1 MRLYNIIKEFS
12 LNEKESYF
20 VSYYLYRIKLYE
32 SGSSEFEMFNL
43 HSLCEIIIEEIINNN
58 INRNL
63 KFFQDKLRNISKI
76 DYMIKNNYEYKVNE
90 IINNI
95 TSNKQYALIVA
106 KDLIIELNEGKYGK
120 EICYRI
126 SKLIFSK
133 KEFENIKVEL
143 NYLID
148 ALIIEYVIYG
158 YDLKEIEDII
168 YNIFSKYQI
177 IDSKRVITNF
187 PIPEGINDNEKIIK
201 FISDLSIQKRIDTLK
216 LYFEQKK
223 RKFYYM
229 FNMRGIVG
237 DFLDIHLN
245 NVDIYNWKTKYK
257 FGIEIQKDKPAMY
270 SAGNFEKND
279 IHCSI
284 MIESVGKDS
293 KFEKVK
299 QELDDA
305 LDILSF
311 YHNIQCRIEV
321 DYSKYVIFDENRE
334 FIGEGMTNEFNENFK
349 RVVKPLNYNYNK
361 SNDEVNKKYNK
372 YSKYILNDFS
382 YSSRIIKQ
390 SIRYYKKAK
399 EAPRL
404 EDKILDYWICIENIF
419 NVINIDLPNS
429 ILDKNEKDSKFNKIY
444 SLVPYIILK
453 NRLVSV
459 YWKVYKFFMN
469 SDRYA
474 RDFNSKM
481 LTDDEMKKLQF
492 NGEEINLIDFIKYYE
507 ILDNKFNLEIIQ
519 DIYLK
524 YNKILTDARITTD
537 YINKSIRKSKD
548 ILLILYRYRNM
559 IVHNAQYDI
568 TFSKFYIKQFDLIA
582 SMILNTIINEYYI
595 NEGNKKLEDIIIDQ
609 YTNNKQLAI
618 ILKSKTLK
626 NWFLNQ

>member
-20 VSYYLYRIKLYE
+20 VSYYLYRLKLYE

-63 KFFQDKLRNISKI
+63 KFFQDKLRNISRI

-106 KDLIIELNEGKYGK
+106 KNLITELDEGKYGK

-133 KEFENIKVEL
+133 KELENIKVEL

-187 PIPEGINDNEKIIK
+187 PIPEGTNDNEKIIN
-201 FISDLSIQKRIDTLK
+201 FINDLSIQKRIDTLK

-311 YHNIQCRIEV
+311 YHNIQCKIEV

-334 FIGEGMTNEFNENFK
+334 VIGEGMTNEFNENFK
-349 RVVKPLNYNYNK
+349 REVKPLNYNYNK
-361 SNDEVNKKYNK
+361 SNDEVNEEYNK
-372 YSKYILNDFS
+372 YSKYILNNFS

-399 EAPRL
+399 EATRL

-419 NVINIDLPNS
+419 NAINIDLPNS

-444 SLVPYIILK
+444 SLIPYITLK
-453 NRLVSV
+453 NRLILV
-459 YWKVYKFFMN
+459 YWKVYEFFMN

-474 RDFNSKM
+474 RNFNLKI

-519 DIYLK
+519 DIYLI
-524 YNKILTDARITTD
+524 YNKMLTDSRITTD

-595 NEGNKKLEDIIIDQ
+595 NEGNKKLEDIIIYQ

>member
-12 LNEKESYF
+12 LNEKEAYF
-20 VSYYLYRIKLYE
+20 VSYYLYRLKLYE

-63 KFFQDKLRNISKI
+63 KFFQDKLRNISRI

-106 KDLIIELNEGKYGK
+106 KNLITELDEGKYGK

-133 KEFENIKVEL
+133 KELENIKVEL

-187 PIPEGINDNEKIIK
+187 PIPEGTNDNEKIIN
-201 FISDLSIQKRIDTLK
+201 FINDLSIQKRIDTLK

-311 YHNIQCRIEV
+311 YHNIQCKIEV

-334 FIGEGMTNEFNENFK
+334 VIGEGMTNEFNENFK
-349 RVVKPLNYNYNK
+349 REVKPLNYNYNK
-361 SNDEVNKKYNK
+361 SNDEVNEEYNK
-372 YSKYILNDFS
+372 YSKYILNNFS

-399 EAPRL
+399 EATRL

-419 NVINIDLPNS
+419 NAINIDLPNS

-444 SLVPYIILK
+444 SLIPYITLK
-453 NRLVSV
+453 NRLILV
-459 YWKVYKFFMN
+459 YWKVYEFFMN

-474 RDFNSKM
+474 RNFNLKI

-492 NGEEINLIDFIKYYE
+492 NGEEINLIEFIKYYE

-524 YNKILTDARITTD
+524 YNKMLTDSRITTD

-595 NEGNKKLEDIIIDQ
+595 NEGNKKLEDIIIYQ

>member
-20 VSYYLYRIKLYE
+20 VSYYLYRSKLYE

-63 KFFQDKLRNISKI
+63 KFFQDKLRNISRI

-106 KDLIIELNEGKYGK
+106 KNLITELDEGKYGK

-133 KEFENIKVEL
+133 KELENIKVEL

-187 PIPEGINDNEKIIK
+187 PIPEGTNDNEKIIN
-201 FISDLSIQKRIDTLK
+201 FINDLSIQKRIDTLK

-311 YHNIQCRIEV
+311 YHNIQCKIEV

-334 FIGEGMTNEFNENFK
+334 VIGEGMTNEFNENFK
-349 RVVKPLNYNYNK
+349 REVKPLNYNYNK
-361 SNDEVNKKYNK
+361 SNDEVNEEYNK
-372 YSKYILNDFS
+372 YSKYILNNFS

-399 EAPRL
+399 EATRL

-419 NVINIDLPNS
+419 NAINIDLPNS

-444 SLVPYIILK
+444 SLIPYITLK
-453 NRLVSV
+453 NRLILV
-459 YWKVYKFFMN
+459 YWKVYEFFMN

-474 RDFNSKM
+474 RNFNLKI

-524 YNKILTDARITTD
+524 YNKMLTDARITTD

-595 NEGNKKLEDIIIDQ
+595 NEGNKKLEDIIIYQ

>member
-120 EICYRI
+120 DICYRM
-126 SKLIFSK
+126 SELIFSK

>member
-20 VSYYLYRIKLYE
+20 VSYYLYRLKLYE

-63 KFFQDKLRNISKI
+63 KFFQDKLRNISRI

-106 KDLIIELNEGKYGK
+106 KNLITELDEGKYGK

-133 KEFENIKVEL
+133 KELENIKVEL

-187 PIPEGINDNEKIIK
+187 PIPEGTNDNEKIIN
-201 FISDLSIQKRIDTLK
+201 FINDLSIQKRIDTLK

-311 YHNIQCRIEV
+311 YHNIQCKIEV

-349 RVVKPLNYNYNK
+349 REVKPLNYNYNK
-361 SNDEVNKKYNK
+361 SNDEVNEEYNK
-372 YSKYILNDFS
+372 YSKYILNNFS

-399 EAPRL
+399 EATRL

-419 NVINIDLPNS
+419 NAINIDLPNS

-444 SLVPYIILK
+444 SLIPYITLK
-453 NRLVSV
+453 NRLILV
-459 YWKVYKFFMN
+459 YWKVYEFFMN

-474 RDFNSKM
+474 RNFNLKI

-524 YNKILTDARITTD
+524 YNKMLTDARITTD

-595 NEGNKKLEDIIIDQ
+595 NEGNKKLEDIIIYQ

>member
-20 VSYYLYRIKLYE
+20 VSYYLYRLKLYE

-63 KFFQDKLRNISKI
+63 KFFQDKLRNISRI

-106 KDLIIELNEGKYGK
+106 KNLITELDEGKYGK

-133 KEFENIKVEL
+133 KELENIKVEL

-187 PIPEGINDNEKIIK
+187 PIPEGTNDNEKIIN
-201 FISDLSIQKRIDTLK
+201 FINDLSIQKRIDTLK

-311 YHNIQCRIEV
+311 YHNIQCKIEV

-334 FIGEGMTNEFNENFK
+334 VIGEGMTNEFNENFK
-349 RVVKPLNYNYNK
+349 REVKPLNYNYNK
-361 SNDEVNKKYNK
+361 SNDEVNEEYNK
-372 YSKYILNDFS
+372 YSKYILNNFS

-399 EAPRL
+399 EATRL

-419 NVINIDLPNS
+419 NAINIDLPNS

-444 SLVPYIILK
+444 SLIPYITLK
-453 NRLVSV
+453 NRLILV
-459 YWKVYKFFMN
+459 YWKVYEFFMN

-474 RDFNSKM
+474 RNFNLKI

-524 YNKILTDARITTD
+524 YNKMLTDSRITTD

-595 NEGNKKLEDIIIDQ
+595 NEGNKKLEDIIIYQ

>member
-20 VSYYLYRIKLYE
+20 VSYYLYRLKLYE

-63 KFFQDKLRNISKI
+63 KFFQDKLRNISRI

-106 KDLIIELNEGKYGK
+106 KNLITELDEGKYGK

-133 KEFENIKVEL
+133 KELENIKVEL

-187 PIPEGINDNEKIIK
+187 PIPEGTNDNEKIIN
-201 FISDLSIQKRIDTLK
+201 FINDLSIQKRIDTLK

-311 YHNIQCRIEV
+311 YHNIQCKIEV

-349 RVVKPLNYNYNK
+349 REVKPLNYNYNK
-361 SNDEVNKKYNK
+361 SNDEVNEEYNK
-372 YSKYILNDFS
+372 YSKYILNNFS

-399 EAPRL
+399 EATRL

-419 NVINIDLPNS
+419 NAINIDLPNS

-444 SLVPYIILK
+444 SLIPYITLK
-453 NRLVSV
+453 NRLILV
-459 YWKVYKFFMN
+459 YWKVYEFFMN

-474 RDFNSKM
+474 RNFNLKI

-524 YNKILTDARITTD
+524 YNKMLTDSRITTD

-595 NEGNKKLEDIIIDQ
+595 NEGNKKLEDIIIYQ

>member
-20 VSYYLYRIKLYE
+20 VSYYLYRLKLYE

-63 KFFQDKLRNISKI
+63 KFFQDKLRNISRI

-106 KDLIIELNEGKYGK
+106 KNLITELDEGKYGK

-133 KEFENIKVEL
+133 KELENIKVEL

-187 PIPEGINDNEKIIK
+187 PIPEGTNDNEKIIN
-201 FISDLSIQKRIDTLK
+201 FINDLSIQKRIDTLK

-311 YHNIQCRIEV
+311 YHNIQCKIEV

-334 FIGEGMTNEFNENFK
+334 VIGEGMTNEFNENFK
-349 RVVKPLNYNYNK
+349 REVKPLNYNYNK
-361 SNDEVNKKYNK
+361 SNDEVNEEYNK
-372 YSKYILNDFS
+372 YSKYILNNFS

-399 EAPRL
+399 EATRL

-419 NVINIDLPNS
+419 NAINIDIPNS

-444 SLVPYIILK
+444 SLIPYITLK
-453 NRLVSV
+453 NRLILV
-459 YWKVYKFFMN
+459 YWKVYEFFMN

-474 RDFNSKM
+474 RNFNLKI

-524 YNKILTDARITTD
+524 YNKMLTDSRITTD

-595 NEGNKKLEDIIIDQ
+595 NEGNKKLEDIIIYQ

>member
-20 VSYYLYRIKLYE
+20 VSYYLYRLKLYE

-63 KFFQDKLRNISKI
+63 KFFQYKLRNISRI

-106 KDLIIELNEGKYGK
+106 KNLITELDEGKYGK

-133 KEFENIKVEL
+133 KELENIKVEL

-187 PIPEGINDNEKIIK
+187 PIPEGTNDNEKIIN
-201 FISDLSIQKRIDTLK
+201 FINDLSIQKRIDTLK

-311 YHNIQCRIEV
+311 YHNIQCKIEV

-349 RVVKPLNYNYNK
+349 REVKPLNYNYNK
-361 SNDEVNKKYNK
+361 SNDEVNEEYNK
-372 YSKYILNDFS
+372 YSKYILNNFS

-399 EAPRL
+399 EATRL

-419 NVINIDLPNS
+419 NAINIDLPNS

-444 SLVPYIILK
+444 SLIPYITLK
-453 NRLVSV
+453 NRLILV
-459 YWKVYKFFMN
+459 YWKVYEFFMN

-474 RDFNSKM
+474 RNFNLKI

-524 YNKILTDARITTD
+524 YNKMLTDSRITTD

-595 NEGNKKLEDIIIDQ
+595 NEENRNSLENQNEIIKIQRKEIHDERE
-609 YTNNKQLAI
+609 
-618 ILKSKTLK
+618 
-626 NWFLNQ
+626 

>member
-20 VSYYLYRIKLYE
+20 VSYYLYRLKLYE

-63 KFFQDKLRNISKI
+63 KFFQYKLRNISRI

-106 KDLIIELNEGKYGK
+106 KNLITELDEGKYGK

-133 KEFENIKVEL
+133 KELENIKVEL

-187 PIPEGINDNEKIIK
+187 PIPEGTNDNEKIIN
-201 FISDLSIQKRIDTLK
+201 FINDLSIQKRIDTLK

-311 YHNIQCRIEV
+311 YHNIQCKIEV

-349 RVVKPLNYNYNK
+349 REVKPLNYNYNK
-361 SNDEVNKKYNK
+361 SNDEVNEEYNK
-372 YSKYILNDFS
+372 YSKYILNNFS

-399 EAPRL
+399 EATRL

-419 NVINIDLPNS
+419 NAINIDLPNS

-444 SLVPYIILK
+444 SLIPYITLK
-453 NRLVSV
+453 NRLILV
-459 YWKVYKFFMN
+459 YWKVYEFFMN

-474 RDFNSKM
+474 RNFNLKI

-524 YNKILTDARITTD
+524 YNKILTNARITTD

-595 NEGNKKLEDIIIDQ
+595 NEENKKLEDIIIYQ

>member
-20 VSYYLYRIKLYE
+20 VSYYLYRLKLYE
-32 SGSSEFEMFNL
+32 SGSSEFEIFNL

-63 KFFQDKLRNISKI
+63 KFFQDKLRNISRI

-106 KDLIIELNEGKYGK
+106 KNLITELNEGKYGK

-133 KEFENIKVEL
+133 KELENIKVEL

-187 PIPEGINDNEKIIK
+187 PIPEGTKDNEKIIN
-201 FISDLSIQKRIDTLK
+201 FINDLSIQKRIDTLK

-311 YHNIQCRIEV
+311 YHNIQCKIEV

-334 FIGEGMTNEFNENFK
+334 VIGEGMTNEFNENFK
-349 RVVKPLNYNYNK
+349 REVKPLNYNYNK
-361 SNDEVNKKYNK
+361 SNDEVNEEYNK
-372 YSKYILNDFS
+372 YSKYILNNFS

-399 EAPRL
+399 EATRL

-419 NVINIDLPNS
+419 NAINIDIPNS

-444 SLVPYIILK
+444 SLIPYITLK
-453 NRLVSV
+453 NRLILV
-459 YWKVYKFFMN
+459 YWKVYEFFMN

-474 RDFNSKM
+474 RNFNLKI

-524 YNKILTDARITTD
+524 YNKMLTDARITTD

-595 NEGNKKLEDIIIDQ
+595 NEGNKKLEDIIIYQ

-618 ILKSKTLK
+618 ILKSETLK

>member
-20 VSYYLYRIKLYE
+20 VSYYLYRLKLYE

-63 KFFQDKLRNISKI
+63 KFFQYKLRNISRI

-106 KDLIIELNEGKYGK
+106 KNLITELDEGKYGK

-133 KEFENIKVEL
+133 KELENIKVEL

-187 PIPEGINDNEKIIK
+187 PIPEGTNDNEKIIN
-201 FISDLSIQKRIDTLK
+201 FINDLSIQKRIDTLK

-311 YHNIQCRIEV
+311 YHNIQCKIEV

-349 RVVKPLNYNYNK
+349 REVKPLNYNYNK
-361 SNDEVNKKYNK
+361 SNDEVNEEYNK
-372 YSKYILNDFS
+372 YSKYILNNFS

-399 EAPRL
+399 EATRL

-419 NVINIDLPNS
+419 NAINIDLPNS

-444 SLVPYIILK
+444 SLIPYITLK
-453 NRLVSV
+453 NRLILV
-459 YWKVYKFFMN
+459 YWKVYEFFMN

-474 RDFNSKM
+474 RNFNLKI

-524 YNKILTDARITTD
+524 YNKMLTDSRITTD

-595 NEGNKKLEDIIIDQ
+595 NEENKKLEDIIIYQ

>member
-20 VSYYLYRIKLYE
+20 VSYYLYRLKLYE

-63 KFFQDKLRNISKI
+63 KFFQDKLRNISRI

-106 KDLIIELNEGKYGK
+106 KNLITELDEGKYGK

-133 KEFENIKVEL
+133 KELENIKVEL

-187 PIPEGINDNEKIIK
+187 PIPEGTNDNEKIIN
-201 FISDLSIQKRIDTLK
+201 FINDLSIQKRIDTLK

-311 YHNIQCRIEV
+311 YHNIQCKIEV

-334 FIGEGMTNEFNENFK
+334 VIGEGMTNELT
-349 RVVKPLNYNYNK
+349 R
-361 SNDEVNKKYNK
+361 
-372 YSKYILNDFS
+372 
-382 YSSRIIKQ
+382 
-390 SIRYYKKAK
+390 
-399 EAPRL
+399 
-404 EDKILDYWICIENIF
+404 
-419 NVINIDLPNS
+419 
-429 ILDKNEKDSKFNKIY
+429 
-444 SLVPYIILK
+444 ILK
-453 NRLVSV
+453 ER
-459 YWKVYKFFMN
+459 
-469 SDRYA
+469 
-474 RDFNSKM
+474 
-481 LTDDEMKKLQF
+481 
-492 NGEEINLIDFIKYYE
+492 
-507 ILDNKFNLEIIQ
+507 
-519 DIYLK
+519 
-524 YNKILTDARITTD
+524 
-537 YINKSIRKSKD
+537 
-548 ILLILYRYRNM
+548 
-559 IVHNAQYDI
+559 
-568 TFSKFYIKQFDLIA
+568 
-582 SMILNTIINEYYI
+582 
-595 NEGNKKLEDIIIDQ
+595 
-609 YTNNKQLAI
+609 
-618 ILKSKTLK
+618 
-626 NWFLNQ
+626 

>member
-20 VSYYLYRIKLYE
+20 VSYYLYRLKLYE

-43 HSLCEIIIEEIINNN
+43 HSLCEIIIEEIMNNN

-63 KFFQDKLRNISKI
+63 KFFQDKLRNISRI

-106 KDLIIELNEGKYGK
+106 KNLITELNEGKYGK

-133 KEFENIKVEL
+133 KELENIKVEL

-187 PIPEGINDNEKIIK
+187 PIPEGTNDNEKIIN
-201 FISDLSIQKRIDTLK
+201 FINDLSIQKRIDTLK

-311 YHNIQCRIEV
+311 YHNIQCKIEV

-334 FIGEGMTNEFNENFK
+334 FIGEGMTNEFKENFK
-349 RVVKPLNYNYNK
+349 REVKPLNYNYNK
-361 SNDEVNKKYNK
+361 SNDEVNEEYNK
-372 YSKYILNDFS
+372 YSKYILNNFS

-399 EAPRL
+399 EATRL

-419 NVINIDLPNS
+419 NAINIDIPNS

-444 SLVPYIILK
+444 SLIPYITLK
-453 NRLVSV
+453 NRLILV
-459 YWKVYKFFMN
+459 YWKVYEFFMN

-474 RDFNSKM
+474 RNFNLKI

-524 YNKILTDARITTD
+524 YNKMLTDARITTD

-582 SMILNTIINEYYI
+582 SMLLNTIINEYYI
-595 NEGNKKLEDIIIDQ
+595 NEGNKKLEDIIIYQ

-618 ILKSKTLK
+618 ILKSETLK

>member
-20 VSYYLYRIKLYE
+20 VSYYLYRLKLYE

-63 KFFQDKLRNISKI
+63 KFFQDKLRNISRI

-106 KDLIIELNEGKYGK
+106 KNLITELDEGKYGK

-133 KEFENIKVEL
+133 KELENIKVEL

-187 PIPEGINDNEKIIK
+187 PIPEGTNDNEKIIN
-201 FISDLSIQKRIDTLK
+201 FINDLSIQKRIDTLK

-311 YHNIQCRIEV
+311 YHNIQCKIEV

-349 RVVKPLNYNYNK
+349 REVKPLNYNYNK
-361 SNDEVNKKYNK
+361 SNDEVNEEYNK
-372 YSKYILNDFS
+372 YSKYILNNFS

-399 EAPRL
+399 EATRL

-419 NVINIDLPNS
+419 NAINIDLPNS

-444 SLVPYIILK
+444 SLIPYITLK
-453 NRLVSV
+453 NRLILV
-459 YWKVYKFFMN
+459 YWKVYEFFMN

-474 RDFNSKM
+474 RNFNLKI

-524 YNKILTDARITTD
+524 YNKMLTDARITTD

-595 NEGNKKLEDIIIDQ
+595 NEENKKLEDIIIYQ

>member
-20 VSYYLYRIKLYE
+20 VSYYLYRLKLYE

-63 KFFQDKLRNISKI
+63 KFFQDKLRNISRI

-106 KDLIIELNEGKYGK
+106 KNLITELDEGKYGK

-133 KEFENIKVEL
+133 KELENIKVEL

-187 PIPEGINDNEKIIK
+187 PIPEGTNDNEKIIN
-201 FISDLSIQKRIDTLK
+201 FINDLSIQKRIDTLK

-311 YHNIQCRIEV
+311 YHNIQCKIEV

-334 FIGEGMTNEFNENFK
+334 VIGEGMTNEFNENFK
-349 RVVKPLNYNYNK
+349 REVKPLNYNYNK
-361 SNDEVNKKYNK
+361 SNDEVNEEYNK
-372 YSKYILNDFS
+372 YSKYILNNFS

-399 EAPRL
+399 EATRL

-419 NVINIDLPNS
+419 NAINIDIPNS

-444 SLVPYIILK
+444 SLIPYITLK
-453 NRLVSV
+453 NRLILV
-459 YWKVYKFFMN
+459 YWKVYEFFMN

-474 RDFNSKM
+474 RNFNLKI

-524 YNKILTDARITTD
+524 YNKMLTDARITTD

-582 SMILNTIINEYYI
+582 SMLLNTIINEYYI
-595 NEGNKKLEDIIIDQ
+595 NEGNKKLEDIIIYQ

-618 ILKSKTLK
+618 ILKSETLK

>member
-20 VSYYLYRIKLYE
+20 VSYYLYRLKLYE

-63 KFFQDKLRNISKI
+63 KFFQDKLRNISRI

-106 KDLIIELNEGKYGK
+106 KNLITELDEGKYGK

-133 KEFENIKVEL
+133 KELENIKVEL

-187 PIPEGINDNEKIIK
+187 PIPEGTNDNEKIIN
-201 FISDLSIQKRIDTLK
+201 FINDLSIQKRIDTLK

-311 YHNIQCRIEV
+311 YHNIQCKIEV

-349 RVVKPLNYNYNK
+349 REVKPLNYNYNK
-361 SNDEVNKKYNK
+361 SNDEVNEEYNK
-372 YSKYILNDFS
+372 YSKYILNNFS

-399 EAPRL
+399 EATRL

-419 NVINIDLPNS
+419 NAINIDLPNS

-444 SLVPYIILK
+444 SLIPYITLK
-453 NRLVSV
+453 NRLILV
-459 YWKVYKFFMN
+459 YWKVYEFFMN

-474 RDFNSKM
+474 RNFNLKI

-524 YNKILTDARITTD
+524 YNKMLTDARITTD

-559 IVHNAQYDI
+559 VVHNAQYDI

-595 NEGNKKLEDIIIDQ
+595 NEGNKKLEDIIIYQ